1 MRDREHRRRGRS
13 SPHVLMAIGAGAR
26 RGFPFTGMARA
37 LSLGLTLVLLP
48 PLALAARQ
56 GSVSRGPLLDPRN
69 PELERA
75 AQHDLEVARFY
86 IKRKKWKAAE
96 GRLQAIVRDHPAFSR
111 IVEVYFLLGEVY
123 RQTGQ
128 RDLAVELYSRVIE
141 EFPEHELATRA
152 RERLRDLGASPIK
165 GG

>member
-1 MRDREHRRRGRS
+1 MRGRGIS
-13 SPHVLMAIGAGAR
+13 VEPYAQSDQLRRSTARSLPSARFRRAGC
-26 RGFPFTGMARA
+26 
-37 LSLGLTLVLLP
+37 LL
-48 PLALAARQ
+48 LLLHAFVLAAPQ

-75 AQHDLEVARFY
+75 AHHNLDVARFY

-111 IVEVYFLLGEVY
+111 IAEVYFLLGEVY
-123 RQTGQ
+123 RQTGR
-128 RDLAVELYSRVIE
+128 RDLAIELYSRVVE
-141 EFPEHELATRA
+141 EFPEHEFASRA
-152 RERLRDLGASPIK
+152 RERLRDLGAPAPR